1 MAISKIVANSV
12 DLDGAITIN
21 ESSNS
26 VDFRVESNGNTH
38 QLFVDGSGDNVG
50 IGTTPNAAAS
60 LHIKGTGNGLT
71 RVEHASNGAYVDTKY
86 DGLYSSAD
94 LYLLATGANDIE
106 MYTGGGSRLKIDG
119 SGHVTMPQQSAFLV
133 KPDANQDGLAINTVH
148 TVQFDEEKFDQNADF
163 NTTNY
168 TFTAP
173 VTGKSQLNTQ
183 VYLFNIDEAA
193 DYYEIT
199 IDTSNNDYKV
209 ILDPGGYD
217 ADINYRSWVISVL
230 ADMDASDTAVVKVY
244 QQAGSAQVNLISGS
258 YTYFSGYL
266 VA

>member
-71 RVEHASNGAYVDTKY
+71 RVEHASNGAYVDYKY
-86 DGLYSSAD
+86 DGPVSSGD
-94 LYLLATGANDIE
+94 LYFTATGANVID

-119 SGHVTMPQQSAFLV
+119 SGHVTMPQQTSFLV
-133 KPDANQDGLAINTVH
+133 KPDANQDGLSINTYH
-148 TVQFDEEKFDQNADF
+148 TVQFDEEVLDTNADF
-163 NTTNY
+163 NTSTY

-173 VTGKSQLNTQ
+173 VTGKYQLNMS
-183 VYLFNIDEAA
+183 VYLYNIDKDA
-193 DYYEIT
+193 DYILIS
-199 IDTSNNDYKV
+199 IDTSNRTYSV
-209 ILDPGGYD
+209 IFDPGGYA
-217 ADINYRSWVISVL
+217 ADINYQSWVQTVV

-244 QQAGSAQVNLISGS
+244 QQAGAAQSNLIAGN
-258 YTYFSGYL
+258 YTWFSGYL